1 LTKRDNSSLRTS
13 SSWTHGGLLYPLTLM
28 SLSRN
33 TGVAVE
39 VFSEIIIDDRFNS
52 VQFKNET
59 KEKELSKLQRRN
71 ALKAMDGPSRSR

>member
-1 LTKRDNSSLRTS
+1 MTKRDNSSLRTS
-13 SSWTHGGLLYPLTLM
+13 SSWTYGGPLYPLM

-39 VFSEIIIDDRFNS
+39 VFSEIIIDERFNS

-59 KEKELSKLQRRN
+59 KEKEESI
-71 ALKAMDGPSRSR
+71 

>member
-1 LTKRDNSSLRTS
+1 
-13 SSWTHGGLLYPLTLM
+13 M